1 MIYNG
6 LSEVQSLSTHPNINI
21 LFPSTV
27 ESSRRAG
34 RRKADMSN
42 EKACASDRHRW
53 AVEKSRDNKERREE
67 GWKVEKV
74 GGVAIAG
81 DAADEWW
88 NGEEITLRRAAE
100 WRQIN
105 LNDCFFPHI
114 SFCINS
120 THIFFSESQSQCLNN
135 CNFMNLNYHLHT
147 SRSSGRA
154 RISPSRSF
162 DFLDLSFSSPLFF
175 LLSNF
180 SAYILFVFAD
190 ASRARRRC
198 RIACI
203 AMIWTF
209 VMCLVSKS
217 GKDNSTMKFTQ
228 LI

>member
-6 LSEVQSLSTHPNINI
+6 LSEVQNLSTHPNINI

-114 SFCINS
+114 NFCINS
-120 THIFFSESQSQCLNN
+120 THIFFRRV
-135 CNFMNLNYHLHT
+135 NLNVSTTATLWTWIITYTLLAPRAVRTSHQVARLIFSISSRFLHL
-147 SRSSGRA
+147 
-154 RISPSRSF
+154 F
-162 DFLDLSFSSPLFF
+162 
-175 LLSNF
+175 F

-217 GKDNSTMKFTQ
+217 GKDNSTMNFTQ